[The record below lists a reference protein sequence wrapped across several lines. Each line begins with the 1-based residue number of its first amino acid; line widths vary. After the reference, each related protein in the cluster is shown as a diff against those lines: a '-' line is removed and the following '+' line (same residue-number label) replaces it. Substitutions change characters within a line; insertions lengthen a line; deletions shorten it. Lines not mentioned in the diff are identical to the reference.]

1 MMQQHTIPFAQKFP
15 PVQDNKHLR
24 FFIPTL
30 FFICLSV
37 ICPLSSVYL
46 LRKAFGWPDKA
57 AYIHIILSKH

>member
-1 MMQQHTIPFAQKFP
+1 MIKQYIIPFAQKFP

-37 ICPLSSVYL
+37 MCPLSSVYL
-46 LRKAFGWPDKA
+46 LRKAFGWSDKA
-57 AYIHIILSKH
+57 AFIDIILSKH